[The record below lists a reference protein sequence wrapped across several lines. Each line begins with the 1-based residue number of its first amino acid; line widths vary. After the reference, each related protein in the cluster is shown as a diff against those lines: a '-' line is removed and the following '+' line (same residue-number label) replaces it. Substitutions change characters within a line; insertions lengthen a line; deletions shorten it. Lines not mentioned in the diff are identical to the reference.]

1 MIEQKIIVPKMWTE
15 TLKNKE
21 ICNKEFRETNMKIQ
35 YELKLL
41 QAGYCH
47 YLFQN
52 NTLKSSAAYFLGGGK
67 KKLSVQM
74 TFL

>member
-1 MIEQKIIVPKMWTE
+1 
-15 TLKNKE
+15 
-21 ICNKEFRETNMKIQ
+21 MKIQ

-67 KKLSVQM
+67 KKKIKCTDDFSIGAIEKQLVA
-74 TFL
+74 